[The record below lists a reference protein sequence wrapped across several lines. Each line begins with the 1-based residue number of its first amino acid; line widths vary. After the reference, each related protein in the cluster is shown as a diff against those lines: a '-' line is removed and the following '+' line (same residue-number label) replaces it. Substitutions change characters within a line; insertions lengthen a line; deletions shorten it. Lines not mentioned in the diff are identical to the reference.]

1 MTGTSTPAKTTP
13 IKKARKRFQLQKIII
28 RILIFSLSSFIIQK
42 TGMHILCQLL
52 TKNAYTA
59 ASEKLHIKKND
70 AALPD
75 CSQKKQYSQ
84 TLDILFGNIGVHCKR
99 EKTFET
105 HHHTPVPSD
114 TDELAFYT
122 AELTAC
128 DTYTVAGL
136 QIFVQYQKRLF

>member
-1 MTGTSTPAKTTP
+1 MTGTSTPAKTTLTR
-13 IKKARKRFQLQKIII
+13 KARKRFQLQKIII

-42 TGMHILCQLL
+42 TGMHTLCQLL
-52 TKNAYTA
+52 QKTHTQPHLKNYT
-59 ASEKLHIKKND
+59 SKKND

-105 HHHTPVPSD
+105 YHHTPVPSD

-128 DTYTVAGL
+128 DTYTIAGL